1 MNNGRIS
8 RLLFRN
14 GPGNLFILVSSILAF
29 LVNILI
35 GGNRFWIFLIGGGR
49 LLDYGCVSHD
59 VLFIRHQFW
68 RLFTCGYLHRGVFH
82 LIFNILAL
90 MCVGNIVEKALGT
103 IKYLVV
109 YHLGM
114 AVSAAVLCLLFRQT
128 VMVGA
133 SMGIFVIAGIFFT
146 RIRIGERQLWQQL
159 SKRKRAYLTYY
170 VILGSLLALATTAV
184 HLISF
189 VLGVLYTITEA
200 GLCHAI
206 QKKTVRNK

>member
-1 MNNGRIS
+1 M
-8 RLLFRN
+8 
-14 GPGNLFILVSSILAF
+14 
-29 LVNILI
+29 
-35 GGNRFWIFLIGGGR
+35 
-49 LLDYGCVSHD
+49 
-59 VLFIRHQFW
+59 
-68 RLFTCGYLHRGVFH
+68 
-82 LIFNILAL
+82 IFNILAL

-146 RIRIGERQLWQQL
+146 HIRVGERQLWQQL

-170 VILGSLLALATTAV
+170 VILGNLLALTTTAV
-184 HLISF
+184 HLTSF
-189 VLGVLYTITEA
+189 VLGALYTITET

-206 QKKTVRNK
+206 QKKMVRNK